1 MPERTASAATK
12 ADTLLLV
19 GCGQMGSAMLRGW
32 MVRDAAAR
40 FIAIEPAG
48 LPSSFA
54 DAKNIAWHAA
64 AEELPDDLT
73 PDAVVFAV
81 KPQIINDVLP
91 AYRRWVQPQTL
102 FLSIAA
108 GITISGIARH
118 LGEAAIIRTMPNTPA
133 AIGRGIT
140 AACANPLVTPEQSGR
155 GRLPKGRS
163 QPPGGNG
170 NGPPHPASA
179 AQTEL
184 DDRDRIIDAALACIS
199 RRGWRRLSL
208 AEIAGGAGVP
218 ILRVYRMYHSK
229 AAVLC

>member
-1 MPERTASAATK
+1 MPERAAPAATK

-32 MVRDAAAR
+32 MVRDAAAG

-54 DAKNIAWHAA
+54 DATSIAWHAA

-91 AYRRWVQPQTL
+91 AYRRCVRPQTL

-108 GITISGIARH
+108 GIRLAGLAH
-118 LGEAAIIRTMPNTPA
+118 PHGEAAIIHTHQ
-133 AIGRGIT
+133 
-140 AACANPLVTPEQSGR
+140 L
-155 GRLPKGRS
+155 
-163 QPPGGNG
+163 
-170 NGPPHPASA
+170 
-179 AQTEL
+179 
-184 DDRDRIIDAALACIS
+184 
-199 RRGWRRLSL
+199 
-208 AEIAGGAGVP
+208 
-218 ILRVYRMYHSK
+218 
-229 AAVLC
+229 

>member
-32 MVRDAAAR
+32 MVRDAAAG

-54 DAKNIAWHAA
+54 DATSIAWHAA

-91 AYRRWVQPQTL
+91 AYRRWVRPQSSAQCQTRRPP
-102 FLSIAA
+102 SA
-108 GITISGIARH
+108 GASRSPART
-118 LGEAAIIRTMPNTPA
+118 RWSRRNN
-133 AIGRGIT
+133 
-140 AACANPLVTPEQSGR
+140 AACVR
-155 GRLPKGRS
+155 RCLPRS
-163 QPPGGNG
+163 
-170 NGPPHPASA
+170 A
-179 AQTEL
+179 
-184 DDRDRIIDAALACIS
+184 RALGS
-199 RRGWRRLSL
+199 RTRRFS
-208 AEIAGGAGVP
+208 IP
-218 ILRVYRMYHSK
+218 
-229 AAVLC
+229 

>member
-12 ADTLLLV
+12 ADTLLLD

-32 MVRDAAAR
+32 MVRDAAAG

-54 DAKNIAWHAA
+54 DATSIAWHAA

-91 AYRRWVQPQTL
+91 AYRRWVRPQTL

-118 LGEAAIIRTMPNTPA
+118 RRRTRPRARDSGRQRRTGTTVAGEPRPA
-133 AIGRGIT
+133 A
-140 AACANPLVTPEQSGR
+140 
-155 GRLPKGRS
+155 
-163 QPPGGNG
+163 
-170 NGPPHPASA
+170 
-179 AQTEL
+179 
-184 DDRDRIIDAALACIS
+184 
-199 RRGWRRLSL
+199 
-208 AEIAGGAGVP
+208 
-218 ILRVYRMYHSK
+218 
-229 AAVLC
+229 